1 MTPRLRVEPAPHW
14 WKARALITA
23 PPLLPNI
30 TPFVQVDG
38 EICRER
44 DFELKS
50 VEVAMESRNKA
61 LNLKLEL
68 FWF

>member
-1 MTPRLRVEPAPHW
+1 MTPRLGVEPGPHW
-14 WKARALITA
+14 WKARALTTV
-23 PPLLPNI
+23 PPLHSNI
-30 TPFVQVDG
+30 TPFVQVNG
-38 EICRER
+38 EMCGER